1 MGKLIVVV
9 IDSFGIGAM
18 EDVAVVR
25 SADVG
30 ANTCKHV
37 LAQYP
42 DKRLPNL
49 ERLGLMNA
57 LGEEVGSMKFSAEAL
72 FATSDLMHE
81 GADSFLGHQEIM
93 GTRPIKPLIA
103 SFSTVIDDVHVH
115 LERKGYV
122 VERIGGT
129 PAILLVNGSAVVG
142 DNLETDSGQ
151 VYNVTGL
158 LDMMTFEQIEQ
169 LGRCVREVVYVSRV
183 IAFGGE
189 HVSLKQLLA
198 ARQIK
203 EGKYAG
209 IDTPLSGVYKHGYRV
224 VHLGYGVNSAVQI
237 PTILGVAGI
246 PVSLIGKVENIVS
259 NVKGRNYPGVDTA
272 ELLDITLREMQSMSH
287 GFICVNIQETDLAGH
302 AQDTERYMNRLEV
315 CDKYVGYMMDRMHD
329 DDMLMIA
336 ADHGNDPTIGHSRHT
351 REKVPILV
359 YQRRGRSGYIG
370 HYSTLSCIGATAAD
384 YFQVQA
390 PENGTSFLLAIQ

>member
-1 MGKLIVVV
+1 MGKFIVVI

-18 EDVAVVR
+18 DDVAVVR
-25 SADVG
+25 QADIK
-30 ANTCKHV
+30 ANTCKHILEYH
-37 LAQYP
+37 LA
-42 DKRLPNL
+42 KRLPNL

-57 LGEEVGSMKFSAEAL
+57 LGEEVGSMRFAVEAL
-72 FATSDLMHE
+72 VGTSDLMHE

-93 GTRPIKPLIA
+93 GSRPLKPLIA
-103 SFSTVIDDVHVH
+103 PFSTVLDHVQSH
-115 LERKGYV
+115 LEHSGYV
-122 VERIGGT
+122 VERIGES
-129 PAILLVNGSAVVG
+129 PAILLVNGTAVVG

-158 LDMMTFEQIEQ
+158 LDQMTFEQIEE
-169 LGRCVREVVYVSRV
+169 LGRCVRDAVFVSRV

-189 HVSLKQLLA
+189 HVSIEQLLA
-198 ARQIK
+198 ARQVK
-203 EGKYAG
+203 EGVYAG
-209 IDTPLSGVYKHGYRV
+209 IDTPLSGVYKSGYRV

-237 PTILGVAGI
+237 PTILGEAGI

-259 NVKGRNYPGVDTA
+259 NAAGRNRPGVDTA
-272 ELLDITLREMQSMSH
+272 DLLEITLHEMHLMSH

-315 CDKYVGYMMDRMHD
+315 CDRYVGHIME
-329 DDMLMIA
+329 LMADGDILIIT

-359 YQRRGRSGYIG
+359 YQRQGKSGHIG
-370 HYSTLSCIGATAAD
+370 HYSTLSCIGATVAD
-384 YFQVQA
+384 YFHVKA
-390 PENGTSFLLAIQ
+390 PENGTSFLSSIV